1 MRRADAFGRAMATG
15 TQVFYSA
22 VSLNIYNKPPDQVV
36 TDRVVADLEPRF
48 SPVPPMPD
56 SHMQTSF
63 GHLDGYSA
71 YYYTYMWSLVISK
84 DMFSAFDKTDLLNPT
99 IATRYRDI
107 VLKPGGT
114 RAARDM
120 VHDFLG
126 RDYDFRQFDA
136 WLAGKD

>member
-1 MRRADAFGRAMATG
+1 
-15 TQVFYSA
+15 
-22 VSLNIYNKPPDQVV
+22 V

-48 SPVPPMPD
+48 TPVPPMPD

-71 YYYTYMWSLVISK
+71 VYYTYMWSLVISK
-84 DMFSAFDKTDLLNPT
+84 DMFSAFNKSNLLDPT
-99 IATRYRDI
+99 VATRYRDI
-107 VLKPGGT
+107 VLAPGGT
-114 RAARDM
+114 RPARDM

-136 WLAGKD
+136 WLGGKE